1 LAITKHGEVNAVVA
15 QRALEEFAPPR
26 VIAVLPQ
33 EQEGEEGAETANLKQ
48 ARLAKLPLKKWNTYL
63 QDGEVRLGETWLRDS
78 DTDLQQA
85 HLSALM
91 RSGEMVPLLL
101 ERDGILQ
108 VAIGQ
113 EGWRVGDRLIY
124 LLHDAKP
131 KLLKRLAG
139 GIQPPA
145 LTLETLPTV
154 EEVPLAIAL
163 SLDNTSPTPDAG

>member
-1 LAITKHGEVNAVVA
+1 
-15 QRALEEFAPPR
+15 
-26 VIAVLPQ
+26 
-33 EQEGEEGAETANLKQ
+33 
-48 ARLAKLPLKKWNTYL
+48 
-63 QDGEVRLGETWLRDS
+63 
-78 DTDLQQA
+78 
-85 HLSALM
+85 
-91 RSGEMVPLLL
+91 
-101 ERDGILQ
+101 
-108 VAIGQ
+108 
-113 EGWRVGDRLIY
+113 VGDRLIY

>member
-1 LAITKHGEVNAVVA
+1 MT
-15 QRALEEFAPPR
+15 R
-26 VIAVLPQ
+26 
-33 EQEGEEGAETANLKQ
+33 
-48 ARLAKLPLKKWNTYL
+48 LPLKKWNTYL
-63 QDGEVRLGETWLRDS
+63 QDGEVRLGETRLRDS

-85 HLSALM
+85 HLAALM

-101 ERDGILQ
+101 EREGSLQ

-139 GIQPPA
+139 GIQPPT
-145 LTLETLPTV
+145 LTLETLPAV
-154 EEVPLAIAL
+154 EEVPLAIAA
-163 SLDNTSPTPDAG
+163 SLNDTSPNPEAD